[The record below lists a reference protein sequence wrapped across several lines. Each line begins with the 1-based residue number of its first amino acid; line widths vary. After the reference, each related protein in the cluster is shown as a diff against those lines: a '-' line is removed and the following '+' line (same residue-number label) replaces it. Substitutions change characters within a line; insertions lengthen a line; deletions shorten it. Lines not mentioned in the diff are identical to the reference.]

1 MNNLAMI
8 IDILKSMDEKQIGMV
23 SIILGPAV
31 TAALVSSI
39 VTLFNNRKGLQDSL
53 DSKSGWRK
61 ELFKVASK
69 TFLTTDDVYLVL
81 AALRYNPH
89 KIWDERKNREPKDF
103 GEMTSY
109 IHYKLGYILESYKGE
124 YLNLT
129 LDQVESHVKVLS
141 KQDSNTVRLFVKYL
155 LKHHWED
162 LGKGVWGKLKFRVMQ
177 EPYIIKEV
185 YNQIED

>member
-1 MNNLAMI
+1 MNNIVI
-8 IDILKSMDEKQIGMV
+8 INDILNLVDDTHKMINF
-23 SIILGPAV
+23 ILGPAV
-31 TAALVSSI
+31 TAVLVSSI

-81 AALRYNPH
+81 AALRYSPH

-103 GEMTSY
+103 DEMTSY
-109 IHYKLGYILESYKGE
+109 IHYKLGYILESYKCE
-124 YLNLT
+124 DLNLT
-129 LDQVESHVKVLS
+129 LDKVESHVKVLG
-141 KQDSNTVRLFVKYL
+141 KQDSNTVRLLVKYL

-162 LGKGVWGKLKFRVMQ
+162 LGKGVWGRLKFRVIQ
-177 EPYIIKEV
+177 EPDIIKEV

>member
-1 MNNLAMI
+1 MNNTLIINHDLILMDSTGVMI
-8 IDILKSMDEKQIGMV
+8 SL
-23 SIILGPAV
+23 ILGPAV

-39 VTLFNNRKGLQDSL
+39 VTLFNSRKGLQDSL

-61 ELFKVASK
+61 ELFKVASR

-89 KIWDERKNREPKDF
+89 RIWDEQKNKEPKNFD
-103 GEMTSY
+103 EMTSY
-109 IHYKLGYILESYKGE
+109 IHYKLQYMLESYKSD

-129 LDQVESHVKVLS
+129 LDNVDSYVEVLH
-141 KQDSNTVRLFVKYL
+141 KNDSNTLRLLVKYL

-162 LGKGVWGKLKFRVMQ
+162 LGKGFWGRLKFRVMY
-177 EPYIIKEV
+177 EPGIIKEI
-185 YNQIED
+185 YNQVED